1 MAETITLARPYAKA
15 AFEVALEAKDLDSWS
30 KALRLLAAV
39 AGTEQVRLRLTS
51 PSLSAAEQAD
61 TLITLCGS
69 ELSPKVHKLVNLLAE
84 NKRLTLLAD
93 ISDLFDALKANQE
106 MTVDVELS
114 TAFELKE
121 EVLNKITQALKT
133 RLKREIKLQA
143 RVDKSLIGG
152 AVIRAGDTVID
163 SSVRGKLTKLAEAM
177 NS

>member
-1 MAETITLARPYAKA
+1 MLASVA
-15 AFEVALEAKDLDSWS
+15 ACEPVRA
-30 KALRLLAAV
+30 RLL
-39 AGTEQVRLRLTS
+39 S
-51 PSLSAAEQAD
+51 PSLTVAKQAA
-61 TLITLCGS
+61 TLIDVCGD

-84 NKRLTLLAD
+84 NKRLTLLGD
-93 ISDLFDALKANQE
+93 ISDLFEALKANQE

-121 EVLNKITQALKT
+121 DVVNKITQALKT
-133 RLKREIKLQA
+133 RLNREIKLQT
-143 RVDKSLIGG
+143 RVDKYLIGG